1 MNAKG
6 GDRTGLAS
14 DSSLSDDSLPHTFL
28 KYDWGEALAVQPVLA
43 TNFLPM
49 RLRRNLP
56 APLNQTRTTIRRSL
70 PAFVRPYLLLILG
83 SAILLSFFI
92 ANYESDSVDAEQI
105 ENPQPREPLSDG
117 PPAGSNSRDLEESVP
132 TPQQQGLQ
140 PSRQDP
146 PTATPTA
153 TLVPTSTSTATP
165 TPQPT
170 PTVSDLDRTTN
181 VLILGSDQRPDQ
193 PNWRTDVI
201 ILLMMNPDLA
211 EAAIV
216 SFPRDMYIDP
226 IPGHLPNRIN
236 VVDYLGEMDAPGG
249 GGPRLLIDIL
259 EDRLGI
265 TIDNYIRFRFEG
277 FVDLIDALGGL
288 WIHVDCYLYEVY
300 PEEGIYLNLPPGEH
314 LLSGEQALSYV
325 RSRRSGGGDLER
337 ARRQQRVVWALRK
350 QLVDQNLLPRAFRL
364 YDALRYSVDTDIS
377 KWDTVKFAR
386 FGLSLGEADI
396 KGLVLRPPDAMRPG
410 WRQNM
415 SVFIVDWDYIAE
427 ELRRIFDRPP
437 LIETNTSLSPENP
450 QPYDGGGSAPVER
463 TECP

>member
-1 MNAKG
+1 
-6 GDRTGLAS
+6 
-14 DSSLSDDSLPHTFL
+14 
-28 KYDWGEALAVQPVLA
+28 
-43 TNFLPM
+43 M

-92 ANYESDSVDAEQI
+92 VNYESDSVDAEPI
-105 ENPQPREPLSDG
+105 ENAQSREAQSDG
-117 PPAGSNSRDLEESVP
+117 PPAGSNSRELEGNIP

-140 PSRQDP
+140 SAQQDP
-146 PTATPTA
+146 PTATTTA
-153 TLVPTSTSTATP
+153 TIVPTSTPTATP
-165 TPQPT
+165 TPQPI
-170 PTVSDLDRTTN
+170 PTVSELDRTTN
-181 VLILGSDQRPDQ
+181 VLILGSDQRLDQ

-201 ILLMMNPDLA
+201 ILLMMNPHLG

-236 VVDYLGEMDAPGG
+236 VIDYLGEMDAPGG
-249 GGPRLLIDIL
+249 GGPRLLISIL

-277 FVDLIDALGGL
+277 FVNLINALGGL
-288 WIHVDCYLYEVY
+288 RIHVDCYLYEVY
-300 PEEGIYLNLPPGEH
+300 PEENIYLNLPPGEH
-314 LLSGEQALSYV
+314 LLNGEQALSYV

-350 QLVDQNLLPRAFRL
+350 QLVEQNLLPRALAL
-364 YDALRYSVDTDIS
+364 YDALRYSVDTDVS
-377 KWDTVKFAR
+377 KWDTLSYAR

-410 WRQNM
+410 WRQEM
-415 SVFIVDWDYIAE
+415 SVFIVDWDYVAE

-437 LIETNTSLSPENP
+437 LIDTNTSFSPENP
-450 QPYDGGGSAPVER
+450 QPDDGGGSAPIER

>member
-1 MNAKG
+1 M
-6 GDRTGLAS
+6 S
-14 DSSLSDDSLPHTFL
+14 
-28 KYDWGEALAVQPVLA
+28 
-43 TNFLPM
+43 
-49 RLRRNLP
+49 LRRNLP
-56 APLNQTRTTIRRSL
+56 ASPKQTRNTVRRGL

-92 ANYESDSVDAEQI
+92 VNNDSDPVDAEQI
-105 ENPQPREPLSDG
+105 ETSHSREVLSDG
-117 PPAGSNSRDLEESVP
+117 PPAGSGSLDQRRSVSTP
-132 TPQQQGLQ
+132 PQQSQQ
-140 PSRQDP
+140 ASEQSP

-153 TLVPTSTSTATP
+153 TVVPTETPTATP
-165 TPQPT
+165 SPQPT
-170 PTVSDLDRTTN
+170 PVVTDLDSTTN

-201 ILLMMNPDLA
+201 ILLMMNPGLG

-236 VVDYLGEMDAPGG
+236 VIDYLGEMDAPGG

-265 TIDNYIRFRFEG
+265 SIDNYIRFRFVG
-277 FVDLIDALGGL
+277 FVNLINVLGGL
-288 WIHVDCYLYEVY
+288 RIHVDCYLYEDY
-300 PEEGIYLNLPPGEH
+300 PEEGIFLNLPPGEH

-350 QLVDQNLLPRAFRL
+350 QLVDQNLLPHALDL
-364 YDALRYSVDTDIS
+364 YDALRYSVDTDVG
-377 KWDTVKFAR
+377 KWDTLKYAR
-386 FGLSLGEADI
+386 FGLSLGEADV

-410 WRQNM
+410 WRQDM
-415 SVFIVDWDYIAE
+415 SVFIVNWDYVAE
-427 ELRRIFDRPP
+427 ELKRIFDRPP
-437 LIETNTSLSPENP
+437 LIDTNTSFSPEIP
-450 QPYDGGGSAPVER
+450 QPDDGGGAAPVSR
-463 TECP
+463 SECP

>member
-1 MNAKG
+1 M
-6 GDRTGLAS
+6 S
-14 DSSLSDDSLPHTFL
+14 
-28 KYDWGEALAVQPVLA
+28 
-43 TNFLPM
+43 
-49 RLRRNLP
+49 LRRNLP
-56 APLNQTRTTIRRSL
+56 ASLKQTRNTVRRGL

-92 ANYESDSVDAEQI
+92 VNNDSDPVDAEQI
-105 ENPQPREPLSDG
+105 ETSHSREVLSDG
-117 PPAGSNSRDLEESVP
+117 PPAGGGSLDQRGSVSTP
-132 TPQQQGLQ
+132 PQQSQQASEQG
-140 PSRQDP
+140 P

-153 TLVPTSTSTATP
+153 TVVPTETPTATP
-165 TPQPT
+165 SSQPT
-170 PTVSDLDRTTN
+170 PVVTDLDSTTN

-201 ILLMMNPDLA
+201 ILLMMNPGLG

-236 VVDYLGEMDAPGG
+236 VIDYLGEMDAPGG

-265 TIDNYIRFRFEG
+265 SIDNYIRFRFEG
-277 FVDLIDALGGL
+277 FVNLINVLGGL
-288 WIHVDCYLYEVY
+288 RIHVDCYLYEDY
-300 PEEGIYLNLPPGEH
+300 PEEGIFLNLPPGEH

-350 QLVDQNLLPRAFRL
+350 QLVEQNLLPHALDL
-364 YDALRYSVDTDIS
+364 YDALRYSVDTDVS
-377 KWDTVKFAR
+377 KWDTLKYAR
-386 FGLSLGEADI
+386 FGLSLGEADV

-410 WRQNM
+410 WRQDM
-415 SVFIVDWDYIAE
+415 SVFIV
-427 ELRRIFDRPP
+427 ELGLR
-437 LIETNTSLSPENP
+437 
-450 QPYDGGGSAPVER
+450 
-463 TECP
+463 C

>member
-1 MNAKG
+1 
-6 GDRTGLAS
+6 
-14 DSSLSDDSLPHTFL
+14 
-28 KYDWGEALAVQPVLA
+28 
-43 TNFLPM
+43 M

-56 APLNQTRTTIRRSL
+56 APLKQKRTTVRRTL

-92 ANYESDSVDAEQI
+92 VNSDSDPVDAEQT
-105 ENPQPREPLSDG
+105 EVSHSREALSDG
-117 PPAGSNSRDLEESVP
+117 PPAGGNSEQPEKSAS

-140 PSRQDP
+140 SSGEDP
-146 PTATPTA
+146 PTATLTPTA
-153 TLVPTSTSTATP
+153 VPTTTPTATP

-170 PTVSDLDRTTN
+170 PEVADLASTTN
-181 VLILGSDQRPDQ
+181 VLILGSDQRPNQ

-201 ILLMMNPDLA
+201 ILLMMNPDLG

-226 IPGHLPNRIN
+226 IPGHLSNRIN
-236 VVDYLGEMDAPGG
+236 VIDYLGEMDAPGG
-249 GGPRLLIDIL
+249 GGPRLLIGIL

-265 TIDNYIRFRFEG
+265 KIDNYIRFRFEG
-277 FVDLIDALGGL
+277 FEKLIDALGGL
-288 WIHVDCYLYEVY
+288 RIHVDCYLYEVY
-300 PEEGIYLNLPPGEH
+300 PEEGIFLNLPPGEH
-314 LLSGEQALSYV
+314 LLNGEQALSYV

-350 QLVDQNLLPRAFRL
+350 QLVDQNLLPRAFAL

-386 FGLSLGEADI
+386 FGLSLGESDI
-396 KGLVLRPPDAMRPG
+396 KGLVLRPPDAMTPG
-410 WRQNM
+410 WRQDM
-415 SVFIVDWDYIAE
+415 SVFIVNWDYIAE

-437 LIETNTSLSPENP
+437 LIDTNTSFSPEIP
-450 QPYDGGGSAPVER
+450 QPDDGGGTAPVSR
-463 TECP
+463 SECP

>member
-1 MNAKG
+1 
-6 GDRTGLAS
+6 
-14 DSSLSDDSLPHTFL
+14 
-28 KYDWGEALAVQPVLA
+28 
-43 TNFLPM
+43 M

-56 APLNQTRTTIRRSL
+56 APLKQTRTTVRRTL

-92 ANYESDSVDAEQI
+92 VNSDSDPVDAEQTEI
-105 ENPQPREPLSDG
+105 SHSREALSDG
-117 PPAGSNSRDLEESVP
+117 PPAAGNAGQPEKSAS

-140 PSRQDP
+140 SSREDP
-146 PTATPTA
+146 PTATLTPTAAPTA
-153 TLVPTSTSTATP
+153 TPTATP

-170 PTVSDLDRTTN
+170 PEVADLASTTN
-181 VLILGSDQRPDQ
+181 VLILGSDQRPNQ

-201 ILLMMNPDLA
+201 ILLMMNPDLG

-226 IPGHLPNRIN
+226 IPGHLSNRIN
-236 VVDYLGEMDAPGG
+236 VIDYLGEMDAPGG
-249 GGPRLLIDIL
+249 GGPRLLIGIL
-259 EDRLGI
+259 EDRLDI
-265 TIDNYIRFRFEG
+265 EIHNYIRFRFEG
-277 FVDLIDALGGL
+277 FENLIDALGGL
-288 WIHVDCYLYEVY
+288 RIHVDCYLYEVY
-300 PEEGIYLNLPPGEH
+300 PEEGIFLNLPPGEH

-350 QLVDQNLLPRAFRL
+350 QLVDQNLLPRAFAL
-364 YDALRYSVDTDIS
+364 YDALRYSVDTDIG

-386 FGLSLGEADI
+386 FGLSLGESDI
-396 KGLVLRPPDAMRPG
+396 KGLVLGPPDAMRPG

-415 SVFIVDWDYIAE
+415 SVFIVNWDYIAE

-437 LIETNTSLSPENP
+437 LIDTNTSFSPEIP
-450 QPYDGGGSAPVER
+450 QPDDGGGTAPVSR
-463 TECP
+463 SECP